1 MNNLQLRQKI
11 ASGRGIPNLPRQVHR
26 LIQAFNKE
34 DLDYPQ
40 LAKIIAEHPTI
51 AARLIALANSAW
63 AAPVTPVN
71 SLDRA
76 CVNLGLTVVRSVS
89 VALALISPFNILAC
103 PAFDIRRFWISSKL
117 VADGAVLLANALRN
131 PPPHTFIQTI
141 HTGGLLHN
149 LGLICLADLMPK
161 EIQQVLITVQ
171 ASPDLPVNDALHQF
185 IQTDFCEVGGLF
197 AETWNLPDD
206 LIAIIKFHRDPD
218 YRGQHE
224 EKVALVGTA
233 ATMVS
238 AICKNQST
246 LPTLNAAEKLGISE
260 VEQQQIFENLQPLFA
275 ETTELANSLF

>member
-1 MNNLQLRQKI
+1 MNNQQLRQKI
-11 ASGRGIPNLPRQVHR
+11 TDGKGIPNLPKQAQR
-26 LIQAFNKE
+26 LLQAFNNE
-34 DLDYPQ
+34 DLDYRELGKI
-40 LAKIIAEHPTI
+40 LADQPTI

-63 AAPVTPVN
+63 AAPATPVN

-76 CVNLGLTVVRSVS
+76 CVNLGLSVVRSVS
-89 VALALISPFNILAC
+89 IGLALISPFNISAC

-117 VADGAVLLANALRN
+117 VADGAVLLASALPS
-131 PPPHTFIQTI
+131 PPSYAFIQTL

-161 EIQQVLITVQ
+161 EIQQVLLTVQ

-206 LIAIIKFHRDPD
+206 LIAMIKFHRDPD
-218 YRGQHE
+218 YPGQHG
-224 EKVALVGTA
+224 EKVALVGAA

-238 AICKNQST
+238 ALCNNQST
-246 LPTLNAAEKLGISE
+246 LPTLNAAEKLGINE